1 MKEMGQG
8 ASPGE
13 EENGV
18 RARVLLKEIHS
29 RGLHGVAPL
38 LAHESEATI
47 AMLLTHLPDAD
58 AAALLPTLKA
68 ERRTAILRS
77 VSSSIRNRWLHN
89 PDYPEGTV
97 GYLME
102 PVVATFKPDTTVHEA
117 IERLRHLVK
126 RAFVTY
132 GYVVDDRNTLT
143 GVLVMRELLLAE
155 ATRAVRDLMIESPFS
170 LNAMQSL
177 RDVIPLVHIRHY
189 SEYPVCNDEGHLIG
203 LVRGYALFQEQTR
216 ELVAQPGKMVGVVRE
231 ERLQSSPWRS
241 LTFRQSWLQVNLLG
255 SFVAAGVIGY
265 YEEAV
270 TQVVAVAAF
279 LPVMV
284 GQSASTGGQALAVA
298 LRGLTLGE
306 LTLDRWTTLIN
317 KEAVVGMA
325 NGALVGLTAALGIYA
340 YTTIHGHAEA
350 VKLSVVMLLAMIF
363 TTTVSSV
370 VGAVTPFLMKRLGFD
385 PATAATILV
394 GGITRIV
401 SIAAFLALTRWI
413 VL

>member
-1 MKEMGQG
+1 MTRT
-8 ASPGE
+8 E
-13 EENGV
+13 EALPHDQEEGI
-18 RARVLLKEIHS
+18 RARVLLEAIRS
-29 RGLHGVAPL
+29 RGLHEATPL
-38 LAHESEATI
+38 LAHESDATL
-47 AMLLTHLPDAD
+47 ATLLTYLPHAE

-68 ERRTAILRS
+68 ERRTAILKS
-77 VSSSIRNRWLHN
+77 VSSTIREQWLHN

-102 PVVATFKPDTTVHEA
+102 PVVATFKPETTVLEV

-126 RAFVTY
+126 HAFVSY
-132 GYVVDDRNTLT
+132 GYVVDDSNRLI

-155 ATRAVRDLMIESPFS
+155 AMRPVRDLMIERPFS
-170 LNAMQSL
+170 LTAIQL
-177 RDVIPLVHIRHY
+177 IRDVIPLVHIRHY
-189 SEYPVCNDEGHLIG
+189 SEYPVCDDEGQLIG

-231 ERLQSSPWRS
+231 ERLQSSPWHS

-270 TQVVAVAAF
+270 TQAVAVAAF

-306 LTLDRWTTLIN
+306 VNLDRWTTLIN
-317 KEAVVGMA
+317 KEAIVGLA
-325 NGALVGLTAALGIYA
+325 NGALVGLTAAVGMYA
-340 YTTIHGHAEA
+340 YTMFHGHPDA
-350 VKLSVVMLLAMIF
+350 VKLSMVMLLAMIF
-363 TTTVSSV
+363 STTVSSV
-370 VGAVTPFLMKRLGFD
+370 VGAVTPFLMKRIGFD

>member
-1 MKEMGQG
+1 MTRT
-8 ASPGE
+8 E
-13 EENGV
+13 EGLPYDQEEGI
-18 RARVLLKEIHS
+18 RARVLLEAIRS
-29 RGLHGVAPL
+29 RGLHEATPL
-38 LAHESEATI
+38 LAHESDATL
-47 AMLLTHLPDAD
+47 ATLLTYLPHAE

-68 ERRTAILRS
+68 ERRTAILKS
-77 VSSSIRNRWLHN
+77 VSSTIRDRWLHN
-89 PDYPEGTV
+89 PDYSEGTV

-102 PVVATFKPDTTVHEA
+102 PVVATFKPETTVLEV

-126 RAFVTY
+126 HAFVSY
-132 GYVVDDRNTLT
+132 GYVVDDSNRLI

-155 ATRAVRDLMIESPFS
+155 AMRPVRDLMIERPFS
-170 LNAMQSL
+170 LTAIQL
-177 RDVIPLVHIRHY
+177 IRDVIPLVHIRHY
-189 SEYPVCNDEGHLIG
+189 SEYPVCDDEGQLIG

-231 ERLQSSPWRS
+231 ERLQSSPWHS

-270 TQVVAVAAF
+270 TQAVAVAAF

-306 LTLDRWTTLIN
+306 VNLDRWTTLIN
-317 KEAVVGMA
+317 KEAIVGLA
-325 NGALVGLTAALGIYA
+325 NGALVGLTAAVGMYA
-340 YTTIHGHAEA
+340 YTMFHGHPDA
-350 VKLSVVMLLAMIF
+350 VKLSMVMLLAMIF
-363 TTTVSSV
+363 STTVSSV
-370 VGAVTPFLMKRLGFD
+370 VGAVTPFLMKRIGFD